1 MAQPVLNLRGEPNPR
16 QEEFF
21 LARARHIAYGGARG
35 GGKSWAMRR
44 KFVLLALRYDGLRLL
59 LLRRTFPELE
69 ANHILPLMAELNG
82 FAKYNTSRRIFT
94 FPNGSVI
101 KLGYCDT
108 EADVLQYQGHEY
120 DVIGF
125 EEATNFTESQMQFIK
140 TCNRTTRTDFTPR
153 CYYTCNPGGVGHNYI
168 KRLFIDRQYTQFE
181 NPDDYVFIPARVTD
195 NKALMEADPDY
206 VNQLRALPDH
216 LRRMHLE
223 GDWDAVEGQYFS
235 EFRRTEHV
243 VDPFVLPPQ
252 WKRFRAMDWGYN
264 DPCCVLWFAVSP
276 DRRIYIYREIYQSQT
291 LAADM
296 AKLIKQENGLD
307 DVSYTVASPDMWQ
320 KRGVKDVMGGECIAE
335 TFAKLGVPLI
345 KADNSRIVGW
355 QRVRECLA
363 KAPDGLPNVQIFS
376 TCTNLI
382 RTLPILSY
390 DQHNREDVS
399 GTCEDHAAEA
409 MRYGLMSRPSPA
421 RIERPTAKILAFDPL
436 GDTPRRAASGFMDL

>member
-1 MAQPVLNLRGEPNPR
+1 
-16 QEEFF
+16 
-21 LARARHIAYGGARG
+21 
-35 GGKSWAMRR
+35 
-44 KFVLLALRYDGLRLL
+44 
-59 LLRRTFPELE
+59 
-69 ANHILPLMAELNG
+69 
-82 FAKYNTSRRIFT
+82 
-94 FPNGSVI
+94 
-101 KLGYCDT
+101 
-108 EADVLQYQGHEY
+108 
-120 DVIGF
+120 
-125 EEATNFTESQMQFIK
+125 
-140 TCNRTTRTDFTPR
+140 
-153 CYYTCNPGGVGHNYI
+153 
-168 KRLFIDRQYTQFE
+168 
-181 NPDDYVFIPARVTD
+181 
-195 NKALMEADPDY
+195 
-206 VNQLRALPDH
+206 
-216 LRRMHLE
+216 
-223 GDWDAVEGQYFS
+223 
-235 EFRRTEHV
+235 
-243 VDPFVLPPQ
+243 PPQ

-382 RTLPILSY
+382 RTLPTLSY

-436 GDTPRRAASGFMDL
+436 GDTPRRAAGGFMDL

>member
-1 MAQPVLNLRGEPNPR
+1 MAKKELNLRGEPNPR

-44 KFVLLALRYDGLRLL
+44 KFVLLASRYDGLKLL

-69 ANHILPLMAELNG
+69 ANHIMPLMAELNG
-82 FAKYNTSRRIFT
+82 FATYSSTKRIFT
-94 FPNGSVI
+94 FPNGSTI
-101 KLGYCDT
+101 KLGYCDS
-108 EADVLQYQGHEY
+108 EADVMQYQGQEY

-140 TCNRTTRTDFTPR
+140 TCNRSTRTDFTPR

-168 KRLFIDRQYTQFE
+168 KRLFIDRQYTEFE

-195 NKALMEADPDY
+195 NTALMTADPEY
-206 VNQLRALPDH
+206 MNQLRALPEH
-216 LRRMHLE
+216 LRRMHLD
-223 GDWDAVEGQYFS
+223 GDWDVVEGQYFA
-235 EFRRTEHV
+235 EFRRDKHV
-243 VDPFVLPPQ
+243 VDPFVIPSY

-264 DPCCVLWFAVSP
+264 DPCCVLWMAVSP
-276 DRRIYIYREIYQSQT
+276 DRRVFIYKEIYQNHT
-291 LAADM
+291 LATDM
-296 AKLIKQENGLD
+296 AKLIKQQNGFD
-307 DVSYTVASPDMWQ
+307 DISYTVASPDMWQ
-320 KRGVKDVMGGECIAE
+320 KRGVKDIMGGECIAE

-345 KADNSRIVGW
+345 KADNNRIVGW

-363 KAPDGLPNVQIFS
+363 NAADGLPNVQIFN

-390 DQHNREDVS
+390 DTHNREDVS

-421 RIERPTAKILAFDPL
+421 RSKSTKGKVIRFDPL
-436 GDTPRRAASGFMDL
+436 DEGRRQVVGGFMDL